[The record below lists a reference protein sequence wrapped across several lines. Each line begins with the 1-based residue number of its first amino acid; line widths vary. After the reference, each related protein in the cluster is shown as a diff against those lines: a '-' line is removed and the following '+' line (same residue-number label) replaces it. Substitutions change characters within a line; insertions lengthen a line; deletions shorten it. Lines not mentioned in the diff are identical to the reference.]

1 MNLDVDYLID
11 LFDKLSSRVSKE
23 EMGEQDAAAAPSSGG
38 GSTSSVPKWAD
49 SYPIG
54 RGPGNML
61 GKAGEKWDSGVSRTG
76 PANKIW

>member
-1 MNLDVDYLID
+1 MNLDVDYLIN

-23 EMGEQDAAAAPSSGG
+23 EMGEQDAAAAPSGG

-49 SYPIG
+49 SYKIT

-61 GKAGEKWDSGVSRTG
+61 GKAGEKWETVLTRG
-76 PANKIW
+76 PENKIW

>member
-1 MNLDVDYLID
+1 MNLNVDYLID
-11 LFDKLSSRVSKE
+11 FFDKLSSKDFKE
-23 EMGEQDAAAAPSSGG
+23 EIGEQDAAAAPSGG

-49 SYPIG
+49 SYPLK
-54 RGPGNML
+54 RGPANML